1 MNKPAPSPAVKTA
14 LRNGDVSLAC
24 EILESRLKLEDSFPA
39 AGVERSEAIETR
51 QLLAEL
57 YLRQGKASAAKHLI
71 DELLEEIPDLLS
83 ARILAAHII
92 RLEGQTKVPV
102 ELYSQLV
109 KATEIDQEQLKFI
122 ASELVA
128 LGAFEQVVQT
138 LLRVEPMDAQ
148 SFYHLGLSYFR
159 LGQIGKALPI
169 YRKLF
174 ASIPDNP
181 TIAREL
187 SLVAA
192 KFREF
197 KTAIEAYS
205 RYMELIDPSAADF
218 VKFSDLQLM
227 SHNVTDSQRLLEK
240 ALALG
245 EDSAESRLLEAKIA
259 RLAGDYTKALERAH
273 ATLALSAASGTAW
286 SIVAELT
293 EAASVDAHLIDRL
306 TQVIAGAALPPHDL
320 ELAQFALA
328 GLHAKVGDITTAYGY
343 IRAANQTKST
353 LLRDS
358 GALYNRQTMEE
369 LLHTARQVFTGRLS
383 PKVSTD
389 SHRPVFIVGMP
400 RSGTTVIH
408 RLLEAS
414 GELQCLGESEAL
426 PFVYAQL
433 QQRLGQMPEKFAHQL
448 KEDDWNQLA
457 AEYLRRA
464 GAGVEGRDL
473 ADKMPHNF
481 LYVGMILSMFPQ
493 ARIVQLRRAPF
504 NVCMS
509 IYAKP
514 FPEGHSYACNPGDL
528 AHFYYHC
535 NALMDY
541 WSEVFP
547 NQTYN
552 LDFDRFLDAPT
563 DYARQLFEFLG
574 YPWEDKY
581 LEARTDS
588 PQTFTFSE
596 LQVRKP
602 IRKSEADKW
611 EQYRKVATDLLH
623 DLETW
628 ADKSCT
634 DGNANTGGGS

>member
-1 MNKPAPSPAVKTA
+1 MNQSAPYHAAQAAIRS
-14 LRNGDVSLAC
+14 GDLALAC
-24 EILESRLKLEDSFPA
+24 EILEASLEQEARLDASRVDRL
-39 AGVERSEAIETR
+39 RAIETR
-51 QLLAEL
+51 QLLAEV
-57 YLRQGKASAAKHLI
+57 YLRRGQVQVASRLVEELIKQAPNHL
-71 DELLEEIPDLLS
+71 S
-83 ARILAAHII
+83 GHILAAHIA
-92 RLEGQTKVPV
+92 RLGGRVQRAK
-102 ELYSQLV
+102 ELLIPLTE
-109 KATEIDQEQLKFI
+109 KADATQDQLKLI
-122 ASELVA
+122 AAELVA
-128 LGAFEQVVQT
+128 TGAFSQAVQA
-138 LLRVEPMDAQ
+138 LQRVDPMDAQ
-148 SFYHLGLSYFR
+148 SFYHLGLSHFR

-169 YRKLF
+169 YRRLF

-181 TIAREL
+181 IIAREL

-192 KFREF
+192 EFREF

-205 RYMELIDPSAADF
+205 RYLELIDPGASDY

-227 SHNVTDSQRLLEK
+227 SHNVSDSQRLLEK

-259 RLAGDYTKALERAH
+259 RLAGDYAKALERAH
-273 ATLALSAASGTAW
+273 AVLALNPASGTAW

-293 EAASVDAHLIDRL
+293 EATSVDAQLIDRL
-306 TQVIAGAALPPHDL
+306 TQVIAGAALPPQDL

-328 GLHAKVGDITTAYGY
+328 GLHAKVGDINTAYAY

-353 LLRDS
+353 LLRES
-358 GALYNRQTMEE
+358 GPLYNRQTMEKQ
-369 LLHTARQVFTGRLS
+369 LHTARQVFTGRLS

-464 GAGVEGRDL
+464 GAGVGERDF

-481 LYVGMILSMFPQ
+481 LYVGMILSMFPK

-514 FPEGHSYACNPGDL
+514 FPEGHSYACAPGDL

-541 WSEVFP
+541 WSEAFP

-552 LDFDRFLDAPT
+552 LDFDRFLDTPT
-563 DYARQLFEFLG
+563 DSARQLFEFLG
-574 YPWEDKY
+574 FPWEDKY
-581 LEARTDS
+581 LEARPDS
-588 PQTFTFSE
+588 PQAFTFSE

-611 EQYRKVATDLLH
+611 QQYRKVATDLLYE
-623 DLETW
+623 LETW

-634 DGNANTGGGS
+634 DGNSNTGDN